1 MGVYHEQWVTI
12 RTGDSRQ
19 VNFIMV
25 DFRTGALITL
35 DFRTVVRLVD
45 FRTVKFRKVDCI
57 TVA

>member
-1 MGVYHEQWVTI
+1 MTI